1 MKMTKKILGSAIAL
15 TVLMGIPQYASAN
28 VLISQNNVAATETQE
43 ALHMPRFA
51 TAWGSVKEKDD
62 TRIHVT
68 NSSNVD
74 NDVVLN
80 ISDQTK
86 IIDAVTGLPV
96 SINDINTNDDIYA
109 YTSPIMTM
117 SLPPI
122 TNAELVIVNI
132 PQDFKVPNYIEVQN
146 IVKNDDGSVT
156 VTSDDGLLQATLDK
170 DTSMSPYLTRNIVTT
185 DNIEVGSKLVLWTKY
200 DANGVQTLQLPE
212 KVNVEKC
219 MIMPYEYN
227 GVIKASAGKLNI
239 NREDVSF
246 EYSEAPFMEGET
258 LMLPL
263 NLVSEKL
270 GYEVKPFNKT
280 TMLNITKEGSKT
292 YTVAI
297 DSEML
302 KTEDTEHYL
311 RNKTMVKNNNIFVSS
326 ELFNLAENAKV
337 VVE

>member
-1 MKMTKKILGSAIAL
+1 MKITKRVLGSAIAL
-15 TVLMGIPQYASAN
+15 TVIMGVPQYVSAN
-28 VLISQNNVAATETQE
+28 VLTTANNVVTTANQDVFN
-43 ALHMPRFA
+43 MPKFS
-51 TAWGSVKEKDD
+51 TAWGSVKEKGDKQ
-62 TRIHVT
+62 IHIK
-68 NSSNVD
+68 NSSNIN
-74 NDVVLN
+74 NDMILN
-80 ISDQTK
+80 ISDETK
-86 IIDAVTGLPV
+86 IIDAVSGLPV
-96 SINDINTNDDIYA
+96 AINDIDINDDIYA

-170 DTSMSPYLTRNIVTT
+170 DTNMSPYLTRNIVTT

-200 DANGVQTLQLPE
+200 DVNGVQTLQLPE

-219 MIMPYEYN
+219 MIMPYEYS
-227 GVIKASAGKLNI
+227 GVIKASADKLNI
-239 NREDVSF
+239 NGEDISF
-246 EYSEAPFMEGET
+246 KYSEAPFMEGET

-302 KTEDTEHYL
+302 KTEDTGHYL
-311 RNKTMVKNNNIFVSS
+311 RNKTMVKNNTIFVSS

>member
-43 ALHMPRFA
+43 ALKMPRFA

-86 IIDAVTGLPV
+86 IIYAVSGLPV

-170 DTSMSPYLTRNIVTT
+170 DTNMSPYLTRNIVTT

-219 MIMPYEYN
+219 MIMPYEYS
-227 GVIKASAGKLNI
+227 GVVQASAGKLNI
-239 NREDVSF
+239 NGEDVSF

-302 KTEDTEHYL
+302 ETEDTEHYL